1 MAVSRQPQLLQ
12 ALAKA
17 CLNSSHNKAASAICA
32 LCEQDDAIRQRVLE
46 VGGLLQLV
54 NMLCSE
60 CLPAAIQAH
69 AAQVLCAGHVSSKRG
84 EFAVIGSE
92 ELHVLIDQLNSSS
105 SDFQQAASTAIA
117 ALCCCTASSIVC
129 QRVPEISQMHVNA
142 LGPLASL
149 LSSPLVNCQQQALL
163 AIWGICKQDS
173 SGPQELFTSGGMQPL
188 MSFFT
193 FSPDTHACQ
202 EQAATILA
210 CMCSSS
216 PDARQ
221 QLAERTGVQLLI
233 QLLASR
239 SSSVTCQ
246 QVAVH
251 ALAEVCS
258 SHLTARQ
265 QVVSLNGMEPLIC
278 LLGSSIV
285 SCQEQAVRALAD
297 ICSMMPDS

>member
-1 MAVSRQPQLLQ
+1 MQSDSGSWRSV
-12 ALAKA
+12 A
-17 CLNSSHNKAASAICA
+17 C
-32 LCEQDDAIRQRVLE
+32 
-46 VGGLLQLV
+46 
-54 NMLCSE
+54 CSWST
-60 CLPAAIQAH
+60 C
-69 AAQVLCAGHVSSKRG
+69 
-84 EFAVIGSE
+84 FAVNAFQLQSKHMQLRSSVLVTSAANEVNLQSIGSE

-216 PDARQ
+216 PDAK
-221 QLAERTGVQLLI
+221 
-233 QLLASR
+233 
-239 SSSVTCQ
+239 
-246 QVAVH
+246 
-251 ALAEVCS
+251 
-258 SHLTARQ
+258 TAA
-265 QVVSLNGMEPLIC
+265 C
-278 LLGSSIV
+278 
-285 SCQEQAVRALAD
+285 
-297 ICSMMPDS
+297 